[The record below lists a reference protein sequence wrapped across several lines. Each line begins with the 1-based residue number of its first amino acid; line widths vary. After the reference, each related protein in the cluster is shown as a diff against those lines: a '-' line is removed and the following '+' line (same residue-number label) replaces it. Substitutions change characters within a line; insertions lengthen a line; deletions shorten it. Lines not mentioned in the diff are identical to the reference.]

1 MPFQPVPGLVIL
13 ETEPSDENPDYPYK
27 IHTIYSEFN
36 SAAWLV
42 NLGVFI
48 PAEGVPVNPAP
59 ANKRDVVARNP
70 APIHWTEV
78 GMI

>member
-1 MPFQPVPGLVIL
+1 MSLQPVPGLVIL
-13 ETEPSDENPDYPYK
+13 ETEASEADPEYPYV

-42 NLGVFI
+42 NLGVFVPEGEVI
-48 PAEGVPVNPAP
+48 PPPSD
-59 ANKRDVVARNP
+59 KRDVVGRSPNP
-70 APIHWTEV
+70 MHWTEV